1 MAKKTN
7 PMHTDIFSPTKK
19 TFRAYYVEENYDSVI
34 DAFEYMLKDFKYSDE
49 IQVTIEA
56 PAKNPPAPKNSTPK
70 ASSSGSGRKVVK
82 GFAG

>member
-34 DAFEYMLKDFKYSDE
+34 EAFEYALKDFKYSDE
-49 IQVTIEA
+49 IQITIEA
-56 PAKNPPAPKNSTPK
+56 PAKNPPAPKGSQKTSNSN
-70 ASSSGSGRKVVK
+70 SSGRKVVK